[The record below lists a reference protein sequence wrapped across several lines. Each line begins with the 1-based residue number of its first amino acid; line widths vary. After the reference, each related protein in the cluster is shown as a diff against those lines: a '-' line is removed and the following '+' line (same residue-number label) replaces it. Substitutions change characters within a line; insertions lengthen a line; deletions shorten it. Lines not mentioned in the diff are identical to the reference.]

1 MKDTLVVQDFLNV
14 FPDSVMGLA
23 LERKLELSIE
33 LALGTTWIFKVPY
46 KMALIELQELKK

>member
-23 LERKLELSIE
+23 LERKLKLSIE
-33 LALGTTWIFKVPY
+33 LALGTT
-46 KMALIELQELKK
+46 

>member
-33 LALGTTWIFKVPY
+33 LALGTTWIFKAPY